1 MDLHYLKI
9 FYEVAK
15 EKSFTKASRNLFIN
29 QSAVSIQIKRF
40 EELINAK
47 LFDRS
52 TKKIKLTY
60 SGEVLYKIAE
70 DIFNKINRAEKEIE
84 KIVLYEKGKIVIGAT
99 HIIGE
104 PLLPKILTEFR
115 QKYPEIDFEV
125 YIQERDTL
133 LERLIEGKVDIVL
146 MGDFYINDKNMEV
159 IPINEYPFV
168 LINNKPVTDFK
179 DFEKMNFVSRNDSL
193 LLEKKIDA
201 LEKNNKI
208 SITKR
213 ITVNGSVETVK
224 KMVMEGIGFAIL
236 PYYCVYEEIE
246 SGEIKM
252 IADFKGIKDGYQA
265 VIIQDKKSNDEIN
278 KFIKLL
284 KENKLKY

>member
-15 EKSFTKASRNLFIN
+15 EKSFTKASRNFFIN
-29 QSAVSIQIKRF
+29 HTTVSIQIKSF
-40 EELINAK
+40 EELINVN
-47 LFDRS
+47 LFYRS

-146 MGDFYINDKNMEV
+146 MGDF
-159 IPINEYPFV
+159 
-168 LINNKPVTDFK
+168 
-179 DFEKMNFVSRNDSL
+179 
-193 LLEKKIDA
+193 
-201 LEKNNKI
+201 
-208 SITKR
+208 
-213 ITVNGSVETVK
+213 
-224 KMVMEGIGFAIL
+224 
-236 PYYCVYEEIE
+236 
-246 SGEIKM
+246 
-252 IADFKGIKDGYQA
+252 
-265 VIIQDKKSNDEIN
+265 
-278 KFIKLL
+278 
-284 KENKLKY
+284 

>member
-201 LEKNNKI
+201 LEKNHKI